1 MKNFQGQKVLIT
13 GGSSGIGRATAR
25 LLAEQGAAV
34 WLIARRKEALEETL
48 AELRPFCAPGDCG
61 ILPADVSDPLQVA
74 EAVEKMTSLAGCPDM
89 VINSAGITRPGY
101 SYEHSLEVYRRIMEV
116 NYFGTLHVIQAVLPC
131 MLARGSGYIVNISS
145 LAGIVGVFG
154 YAAYGA
160 SKYAVMGLSEV
171 LRAELKPKGIRVSVV
186 LPPDTDTP
194 QLAWEAPL
202 KPPETKAIAGSAKV
216 LPPEQVARAILRGV
230 QRGRFLILPGFD
242 SKAIYWVSRLLGPIQ
257 YPILDF
263 LARRTP

>member
-1 MKNFQGQKVLIT
+1 MKNFQGQIVLIT

-34 WLIARRKEALEETL
+34 WLMARREEALEETL
-48 AELRPFCAPGDCG
+48 AELRPLCASQECG

-74 EAVEKMTSLAGCPDM
+74 EAVEKLTTLAGCPDM

-101 SYEHSLEVYRRIMEV
+101 SYEHSLDVYRRIMEV

-131 MLARGSGYIVNISS
+131 MLERGSGHIVNISS
-145 LAGIVGVFG
+145 LAGVIGVFG

-194 QLAWEAPL
+194 QLTWETPL
-202 KPPETKAIAGSAKV
+202 KPPETKAISGNAKV
-216 LPPEQVARAILRGV
+216 LSPEQVAHDILRGV
-230 QRGRFLILPGFD
+230 RRGRFLILPGFD
-242 SKAIYWVSRLLGPIQ
+242 SKAVYWLSRLLGPAQ
-257 YPILDF
+257 YPLLDF
-263 LARRTP
+263 LARPR